1 MGTPENTNNLFIEFE
16 SILTRFFKHN
26 EVTDFTERFARTVE
40 PEDLSKKYKSEDD
53 GLRLVTESFFSA
65 NKRMVADRLITHAER
80 ILEKY
85 QYMLFQYEF
94 AKLLGHQGEFNQA
107 MELLTQVRNETD
119 KIDAYDALKAHTYLE
134 LGNVLSQQA
143 LWKECFQHIKNA
155 KQLFEKLDD
164 NDGLGMCEY
173 TMGSIYLEQGDI
185 DASHV
190 RFENCL
196 AYFAKKISPLIAAQ
210 IENNLGILKYIEAN
224 YGESLEHYNKAL
236 NGFIKLNET
245 QKEASVRQN
254 IGMVFLKLDM
264 HKEAI
269 IELDR
274 AIVISYANRYLQI
287 LMLAYMHKAL
297 AYTKVE
303 KYDLAISFA
312 DKSMEICYQLNDKLS
327 VADLYKI
334 KGIICREID
343 VYDLAE
349 EYFLTSL
356 RINRELNNELNY
368 AETSFELGLLY
379 KVMGNGEDNILYF
392 KDALNYYK
400 KINSKLNI
408 AKIGIILAENKV

>member
-1 MGTPENTNNLFIEFE
+1 MGTPEKKNSLFQELE
-16 SILTRFFKHN
+16 SILTKFFKHD
-26 EVTDFTERFARTVE
+26 EVIDFTERFARTVD
-40 PEDLSKKYKSEDD
+40 PEDLSEKYNSEDD

-65 NKRMVADRLITHAER
+65 NIRMVADRLITHAER

-94 AKLLGHQGEFNQA
+94 AKLLRNQGELNQA
-107 MELLTQVRNETD
+107 MELLTQLRNETEKLD
-119 KIDAYDALKAHTYLE
+119 VYDALKAHTYLE
-134 LGNVLSQQA
+134 LSIVLKQQA
-143 LWKECFQHIKNA
+143 LWKECFQHIKHA

-173 TMGSIYLEQGDI
+173 TMGTIYLEQGDV
-185 DASHV
+185 DASNV

-196 AYFAKKISPLIAAQ
+196 AYFGTEINPVIAAQ
-210 IENNLGILKYIEAN
+210 IENDLGILRYIEAK
-224 YGESLEHYNKAL
+224 YEESLEHYNKAL
-236 NGFIKLNET
+236 KGLIDLGEI

-254 IGMVFLKLDM
+254 IGMVLLKLDK
-264 HKEAI
+264 HKDAI
-269 IELDR
+269 AELDR
-274 AIVISYANRYLQI
+274 AITISYDKRYLQV

-297 AYTKVE
+297 AYTETE

-312 DKSMEICYQLNDKLS
+312 DKSMELCYQLNDKLS
-327 VADLYKI
+327 IADLYKI

-356 RINRELNNELNY
+356 RINRELNNELNH

-379 KVMGNGEDNILYF
+379 KQMGNGEDNVPYF
-392 KDALNYYK
+392 KDALEYYK
-400 KINSKLNI
+400 KIHSKPDI
-408 AKIGIILAENKV
+408 AKIGSILAERKP